1 MNADLIESLA
11 HVADSSENVPHLRR
25 LVVALAISGKLD
37 ASDDEESFTLMRE
50 RLKAERVRLIKMG
63 KLKPQE
69 ELPSVSYEE
78 LPFEISNACHFERLG
93 NLATLA
99 KGLTGIQS
107 AAPGPF
113 PLVVTAEAR
122 SSCDHFDFDGTAAIV
137 PMVSSAGH
145 GKASINRLHYQEG
158 KFALGNILCA
168 VFPISEEILSA
179 RFLYEYLAA
188 FKEDL
193 LVMRMI
199 GTANVSLT
207 IGKIAEVPVPL
218 VSRRIQQRVDELMT
232 LCDRL
237 EAAQTE
243 RESRRDRLALA
254 SLQRLNQPAEDT
266 SAFREH
272 ARFYFNRLPCL
283 TTRLEHI
290 QQLRQ
295 TILNLAI
302 RGQLVHQDHNDE
314 PAFELLERVAV
325 QKTKAGNAKT
335 GRDWIGD
342 IAKPV
347 DEAFVIPK
355 GWVWT
360 RIANTVERV
369 TVGYVGPMKD
379 QYVQDGI
386 PFLRSQNVRA
396 NRFREDGLISISPKF
411 HQAISKSA
419 LAPGDVVV
427 VRSGNVGTACVIPP
441 SLLKANCS
449 DLVVVKRPIAVHP
462 AYLCFYLNSLA
473 STHIEAGTVGV
484 ALTHFNTKSVA
495 TMPLPLPPLP
505 EQHRIVARVDEL
517 IALCDRLEAQL
528 TITQTESRRL
538 LEAVL
543 HEVLAGAA
551 GETTGWHDIS
561 DASTVLG
568 TGLL

>member
-25 LVVALAISGKLD
+25 LVVALAISGKLN
-37 ASDDEESFTLMRE
+37 ASDDEASFTLMRE
-50 RLKAERVRLIKMG
+50 RLKAERVRLIKTG
-63 KLKPQE
+63 KLKRQE

-107 AAPGPF
+107 ATHGPF

-193 LVMRMI
+193 LVTRMI

-218 VSRRIQQRVDELMT
+218 VSRRIQQRVDELMA

-243 RESRRDRLALA
+243 RESWRDRLVA
-254 SLQRLNQPAEDT
+254 SSLNRLNNGADPD
-266 SAFREH
+266 AFYDH
-272 ARFYFNRLPCL
+272 ARVYFNHLPSL
-283 TTRLEHI
+283 TTRFEHI

-295 TILNLAI
+295 TILNLAV
-302 RGQLVHQDHNDE
+302 RGKLVPQAADDE
-314 PAFELLERVAV
+314 PASELLKRIQAEKARLATVGRIKKDKIARVGLPEEPPHKLPLNWEWTRLQDMFEISRGGSPRPAGDPRYFGGAIPWITVREITKDGEKYLTSTEGGLTEEGATRSRFIDPGDLLLTNSGATLGVPKISRIRACMNDGVAV
-325 QKTKAGNAKT
+325 
-335 GRDWIGD
+335 
-342 IAKPV
+342 
-347 DEAFVIPK
+347 
-355 GWVWT
+355 
-360 RIANTVERV
+360 
-369 TVGYVGPMKD
+369 
-379 QYVQDGI
+379 
-386 PFLRSQNVRA
+386 LR
-396 NRFREDGLISISPKF
+396 LF
-411 HQAISKSA
+411 HSVP
-419 LAPGDVVV
+419 LNDF
-427 VRSGNVGTACVIPP
+427 
-441 SLLKANCS
+441 
-449 DLVVVKRPIAVHP
+449 
-462 AYLCFYLNSLA
+462 AYLYLHSQTPMFRQVNQGMGQPNLN
-473 STHIEAGTVGV
+473 TQIIAGW
-484 ALTHFNTKSVA
+484 FF
-495 TMPLPLPPLP
+495 PLPPLA
-505 EQHRIVARVDEL
+505 EQHRIVAKVEEL
-517 IALCDRLEAQL
+517 TALCDRLEAQL
-528 TITQTESRRL
+528 TTTQTESRRL

-543 HEVLAGAA
+543 HEALAGQ
-551 GETTGWHDIS
+551 GELEQC
-561 DASTVLG
+561 VLR
-568 TGLL
+568 